1 MGPPSRVADRRASAH
16 THASC
21 ITAAMNDDDNNNDN
35 YDDDLRPN
43 ALLAVS
49 VKEKSLKSHELE

>member
-1 MGPPSRVADRRASAH
+1 MD
-16 THASC
+16 
-21 ITAAMNDDDNNNDN
+21 DDDNNNNDNDN

>member
-1 MGPPSRVADRRASAH
+1 MD
-16 THASC
+16 
-21 ITAAMNDDDNNNDN
+21 DDDNDNDN
-35 YDDDLRPN
+35 YDDGLRPN